1 MSLFIIVL
9 THSYTLNNLRISHT
23 YFYKF
28 IVLFEL
34 MRHMQFF
41 LIFCLKVIGN
51 KNNLY
56 NLLILNFFLKKNSNH
71 WYSYDCCRCK
81 E

>member
-1 MSLFIIVL
+1 
-9 THSYTLNNLRISHT
+9 
-23 YFYKF
+23 
-28 IVLFEL
+28 